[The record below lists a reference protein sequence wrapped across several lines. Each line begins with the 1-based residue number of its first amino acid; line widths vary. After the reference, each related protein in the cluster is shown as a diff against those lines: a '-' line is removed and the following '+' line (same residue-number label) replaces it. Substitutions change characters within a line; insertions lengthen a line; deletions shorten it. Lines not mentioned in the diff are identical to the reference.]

1 MEYVEFNNNP
11 KGKKTTDC
19 VLRAISF
26 AMEKDYIETY
36 KDMVEFSIKKGIFI
50 SDNKFSKTYL
60 KSKNIET
67 QKMPRRNDNT
77 RYTVREFADEIAENG
92 KTYILSIAHHLTV
105 IKDKK
110 LYDIWNCGHKSVG
123 NYWILNSND
132 TKNITP
138 KKENKRKKRVV
149 LY

>member
-60 KSKNIET
+60 KSKNIEI
-67 QKMPRRNDNT
+67 QKMPRRNDNI

-110 LYDIWNCGHKSVG
+110 LYDIWNCGNKSVG
-123 NYWILNSND
+123 NYWIVNSND
-132 TKNITP
+132 TKNIIP
-138 KKENKRKKRVV
+138 VKENKRKKRVV
-149 LY
+149 LC

>member
-67 QKMPRRNDNT
+67 QK
-77 RYTVREFADEIAENG
+77 
-92 KTYILSIAHHLTV
+92 ILHL
-105 IKDKK
+105 KK
-110 LYDIWNCGHKSVG
+110 KI
-123 NYWILNSND
+123 
-132 TKNITP
+132 
-138 KKENKRKKRVV
+138 KRKRELFCIKVYS
-149 LY
+149 LLP